1 MMIDKLFHLTVI
13 QPDKVIYDGKAVSL
27 IAPCESGYLG
37 VMADHAALAANIV
50 SGSITIK
57 PQVGQPT
64 VVVAC
69 RGKGFLEVLNNNVSL
84 VLNYTD
90 ADQ

>member
-1 MMIDKLFHLTVI
+1 MITSKPFNLTII
-13 QPDKVIYDGKAVSL
+13 QPDKIIYDGKAVSL
-27 IAPCESGYLG
+27 VAPCESGYLG

-50 SGSITIK
+50 AGSITVK
-57 PQVGQPT
+57 PQAGQQAVIFT
-64 VVVAC
+64 S

-90 ADQ
+90 AEQ